1 MLLKFYSFVLNSLN
15 IMKILITG
23 GAGFAGSNFI
33 RHILKKYPNYQI
45 INLDK
50 LTYAGN
56 LENLKDIEGN
66 SNYQFIKGDIADQ
79 RTVFKIARNQRLD
92 AIVNYAAETHVDRSI
107 LDPDAFVKTD
117 VIGTYNLLEAV
128 KQFSIPK
135 MVQISTDEVFGS
147 IEKGKFNENSPLE
160 PNSPYSASKASGD
173 LLCRAYS
180 KTYSL
185 PVIVTHSCNFYGPY
199 QYPEKLIPLFITNL
213 LEGKKVPV
221 YGHGQ
226 NIREWIYVLDHCW
239 AIDFLLHKGI
249 LGEVYNIGSGIEKKN
264 LDITNLILK
273 DLEFGKEMIEYVK
286 DRPGHDWRYAVDF
299 SKLKKLGWKPE
310 YSFDEAIHETIR
322 WYKNNE
328 WWWKKL
334 KSGEYLEYYKKQYLN
349 R

>member
-1 MLLKFYSFVLNSLN
+1 
-15 IMKILITG
+15 MKILVTG

-33 RHILKKYPNYQI
+33 RLILKKYPNYQVV
-45 INLDK
+45 NLDK

-66 SNYQFIKGDIADQ
+66 SNYQFVKGDIADQ
-79 RTVFKIARNQRLD
+79 RTVFKICRNGRID

-128 KQFSIPK
+128 KQFAIGK

-180 KTYSL
+180 KTYSI

-239 AIDFLLHKGI
+239 AIDFLLHKGV
-249 LGEVYNIGSGIEKKN
+249 LGEVYNIGSGIERKN
-264 LDITNLILK
+264 VDITNLILK
-273 DLEFGKEMIEYVK
+273 EISLGKEMIEYVK

-328 WWWKKL
+328 WWWKKI